1 MTRPITVTVNGVRQ
15 QREVEPRLLLT
26 HFLRDTLGL
35 TGTHIGCDTSQC
47 GACTV
52 ALDGEI
58 VKSCTVFAVQADG
71 ARVLTVEGLAQ
82 DERLHPVQNGFWEE
96 HGLQCGFC
104 TPGMIMSVWG
114 LLKANPDPSEAE
126 IRHGIDG
133 NLCRCTGYEHIVNA
147 VQNAARNYRQEDYG
161 VEGDTSARVVQE
173 AGAAPYGAGAAAGGL
188 TGTTAGATAGG
199 AKEG

>member
-1 MTRPITVTVNGVRQ
+1 
-15 QREVEPRLLLT
+15 
-26 HFLRDTLGL
+26 
-35 TGTHIGCDTSQC
+35 
-47 GACTV
+47 V

-96 HGLQCGFC
+96 HGAQCGFC

-114 LLKANPDPSEAE
+114 LLKANPNPSEAE

-147 VQNAARNYRQEDYG
+147 VQHAARNHRQEDYG

-173 AGAAPYGAGAAAGGL
+173 AETAPYAAGAAAGGL
-188 TGTTAGATAGG
+188 AGSTAGG
-199 AKEG
+199 TKEG